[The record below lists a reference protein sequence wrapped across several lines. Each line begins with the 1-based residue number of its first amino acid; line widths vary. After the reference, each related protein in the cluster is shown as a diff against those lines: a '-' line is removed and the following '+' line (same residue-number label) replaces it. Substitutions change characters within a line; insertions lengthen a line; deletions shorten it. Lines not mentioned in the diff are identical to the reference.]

1 MDQPPSGRDRSKAPA
16 KGAVTVSGSRGVH
29 GSRILG
35 SPMESSSG
43 AKPRKLW
50 PTTGSGATPA
60 SGVSSQAVRVEVRTV
75 DSIPCSH
82 PIRLHQTHSIPSVF
96 YSLVALVL
104 LPGSLWKVLT
114 V

>member
-29 GSRILG
+29 GPRILG

-60 SGVSSQAVRVEVRTV
+60 SGVSGQAVRVEVRLLT
-75 DSIPCSH
+75 DSLLTHNSIES
-82 PIRLHQTHSIPSVF
+82 ISFDFVRLFTAWWLWFFYQEVF
-96 YSLVALVL
+96 GRY
-104 LPGSLWKVLT
+104 
-114 V
+114 